1 MMRAVMLT
9 VVYGECSSCLAS
21 FMFSVVRLSV
31 IKVTVVMLSVIT
43 LVVVKVNVAAPWQHE
58 ASIPGKCDGHVF
70 EAFSW
75 F

>member
-1 MMRAVMLT
+1 MIRAVMLT
-9 VVYGECSSCLAS
+9 VVNGVCSSCLVS
-21 FMFSVVRLSV
+21 FMFSVVRLGV
-31 IKVTVVMLSVIT
+31 LKFTVVMLCVIT
-43 LVVVKVNVAAPWQHE
+43 LVVVKVNVVAPWQHE